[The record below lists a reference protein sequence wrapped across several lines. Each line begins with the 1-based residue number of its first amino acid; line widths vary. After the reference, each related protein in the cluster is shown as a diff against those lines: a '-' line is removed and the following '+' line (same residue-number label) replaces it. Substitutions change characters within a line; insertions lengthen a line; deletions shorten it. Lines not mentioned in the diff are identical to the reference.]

1 MDPYLD
7 IVCVDFAKSAVELLQ
22 GEIAKRS
29 APDSLPDPTAEGGTA
44 EGGEG
49 SSSSSAAAPAL
60 RGTVVASVCDVTKD
74 DLPVEPNSVDLV
86 LCMFVVSAI
95 APEVCAYLT
104 LKKQSVANLTQ
115 CL

>member
-29 APDSLPDPTAEGGTA
+29 APDSLPDPTA